1 MQHTHIT
8 NKQKEILLLL
18 YKFRFLNR
26 QHIQT
31 LLNHKTPITINNWLK
46 DLTEKEYTTRI
57 FKRSWT
63 ENSVPAKYYIATQGI
78 RFLKI
83 QPECKSEYLK
93 KLYREKDRS
102 QSFIDRCLFI
112 ADIYLQYLKGTSNNN
127 PAQSFYTQQDFTPG
141 SIIRDIHPD
150 FVIRTGK
157 EDTQHFV
164 LYQLFPEGI
173 PRYAVRKRIE
183 QYITFL
189 TDGKGSDLLAS
200 LYLIVQSET
209 LYKYLAR
216 HIQKILEDESIN
228 VQIYLATYDQVTQH
242 GIAASTFTNASEQ
255 EVK

>member
-18 YKFRFLNR
+18 YRFRFLNR
-26 QHIQT
+26 LHIQT

-46 DLTEKEYTTRI
+46 DLTEKQYIHRI

-63 ENSVPAKYYIATQGI
+63 ENSVPAKYYIAKYGI
-78 RFLKI
+78 RFLKT
-83 QPECKSEYLK
+83 QPNCKPEYLK

-102 QSFIDRCLFI
+102 QQFIDRCLFI
-112 ADIYLQYLKGTSNNN
+112 ADIYLRHIKDNSNNT
-127 PAQSFYTQQDFTPG
+127 PAHSFYTQSDYTPT

-150 FVIRTGK
+150 FVILTGK
-157 EDTQHFV
+157 EDAQRFA

-183 QYITFL
+183 QYMTFL
-189 TDGKGSDLLAS
+189 TKGEGSDLPAS
-200 LYLIVQSET
+200 LSLIIQSEA
-209 LYKYLAR
+209 LYKYLLR

-228 VQIYLATYDQVTQH
+228 VPIYLATYDQVAQR
-242 GIAASTFTNASEQ
+242 GIVPSTFTNASEQ
-255 EVK
+255 EVE

>member
-18 YKFRFLNR
+18 YRFRFLNR
-26 QHIQT
+26 VHIQT

-46 DLTEKEYTTRI
+46 DLTEKEYIHRI

-63 ENSVPAKYYIATQGI
+63 ENSVPAKYHIAKHGI
-78 RFLKI
+78 RFLKT
-83 QPECKSEYLK
+83 QPDTKQEYLK

-102 QSFIDRCLFI
+102 QQFIDRCLFI
-112 ADIYLQYLKGTSNNN
+112 ADIYVRYLKDNSNNA
-127 PAQSFYTQQDFTPG
+127 PAQSFYTQQDFTPA

-150 FVIRTGK
+150 FVILTGK
-157 EDTQHFV
+157 VDTQHFA

-189 TDGKGSDLLAS
+189 TDGDGSDLPANI
-200 LYLIVQSET
+200 YFIVQSEA
-209 LYKYLAR
+209 LYTYLTR
-216 HIQKILEDESIN
+216 HIQKLLEDESIHIP
-228 VQIYLATYDQVTQH
+228 VYLATYNQVTQH
-242 GIAASTFTNASEQ
+242 GIGPSTFNNTSEQ
-255 EVK
+255 EVE